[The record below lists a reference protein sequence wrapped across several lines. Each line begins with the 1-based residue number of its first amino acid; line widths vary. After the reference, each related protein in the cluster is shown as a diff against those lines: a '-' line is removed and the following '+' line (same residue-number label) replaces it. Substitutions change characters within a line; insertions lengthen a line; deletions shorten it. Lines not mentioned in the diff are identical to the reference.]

1 VQSIRYGG
9 ESVSQS
15 PLTYKLFFI
24 PAWGTYGLGYQPK
37 KIQALAYDRRSSA
50 YEIETSQVKYLYG
63 FTYHRLKP
71 ERSGLSP
78 VQVAAQHVRLFDLG
92 RPAEAMFAVQ
102 RCTICGAR
110 VCGLAHFVP
119 KPIMH
124 LFEMSIE
131 RMQVGLSV
139 IDPRCNPV
147 G

>member
-1 VQSIRYGG
+1 VAKRAKIKTHHR
-9 ESVSQS
+9 
-15 PLTYKLFFI
+15 LT
-24 PAWGTYGLGYQPK
+24 K

-50 YEIETSQVKYLYG
+50 YEIETSQVKDLYG

-92 RPAEAMFAVQ
+92 RPADTIFAVQ

-110 VCGLAHFVP
+110 VCELAHFVP

-124 LFEMSIE
+124 LFEMS
-131 RMQVGLSV
+131 RTDAGWR
-139 IDPRCNPV
+139 RCD
-147 G
+147 

>member
-1 VQSIRYGG
+1 VAKRAKIKTHHR
-9 ESVSQS
+9 
-15 PLTYKLFFI
+15 LT
-24 PAWGTYGLGYQPK
+24 K

-50 YEIETSQVKYLYG
+50 YEIETSQVKDLYG

-92 RPAEAMFAVQ
+92 RPADTIFAVQ

-110 VCGLAHFVP
+110 VCELAHFVP
-119 KPIMH
+119 KPIMR

-131 RMQVGLSV
+131 RMQVGVGV